1 MTRIST
7 KNAVVSAFRF
17 LAKAGPALWLSLLLP
32 VVVGGLL
39 LYGSLYLYLLNLE
52 RYLVQPAGRVGS
64 VVLGLAAA
72 GFLTVAFV
80 QAVISSEVA
89 SRFLGRP
96 DGGWPFF
103 CVTRRVW
110 RLYAAYLRFVLVCA
124 VYIVAVQIIQLVAG
138 EFLVLP
144 LLPLLDTLALV
155 AGLFYLTARIGL
167 LVAPV
172 AVAADKGSVV
182 REAWRLS
189 AGNFRGLALVVVGFL
204 ILGFVLE
211 TLGEILLRA
220 TGLGIGISADMLL
233 VDVVRS
239 YRMAL
244 PGVVTVVSL
253 SYLVATIS
261 GNVAGLAA
269 YLQLT
274 APAGADEPQSKA

>member
-1 MTRIST
+1 MRIAT

-17 LAKAGPALWLSLLLP
+17 LAKAGPGLWLSLLLP
-32 VVVGGLL
+32 TLTGAILF
-39 LYGSLYLYLLNLE
+39 YGSMNLYLLNFE
-52 RYLVQPAGRVGS
+52 RYLIRPTDRVGS
-64 VVLGLAAA
+64 LVLGLVAA
-72 GFLTVAFV
+72 GFLTITFV

-103 CVTRRVW
+103 RVTSRVW

-124 VYIVAVQIIQLVAG
+124 VYIVAVQIVRLVAG

-144 LLPLLDTLALV
+144 LLPLLDALVLV

-172 AVAADKGSVV
+172 AVATDKGPVV

-189 AGNFRGLALVVVGFL
+189 KGNFRGLALVVGSFL
-204 ILGFVLE
+204 ILGLVLE
-211 TLGEILLRA
+211 TLGEILLH
-220 TGLGIGISADMLL
+220 TSGLGIVISPGMLL

-244 PGVVTVVSL
+244 PGVVVIVSL
-253 SYLVATIS
+253 SYLAAIVP
-261 GNVAGLAA
+261 GNVAGLSA
-269 YLQLT
+269 YRQLT
-274 APAGADEPQSKA
+274 APTGQDEPQPKA